1 MTHPYFVAKAR
12 EVFAR
17 AGGDP
22 EKSSALAAWA
32 EDARARMDSKHGVL
46 VAEDG
51 TLVAR
56 TVWVYSPVRT
66 SYCVAELLVDLGHDV
81 RRDVGLT
88 TGRRNGYTVDGALGI
103 LRRAMG
109 QPIIEV
115 RYWEACTGAGA
126 HVKEV

>member
-12 EVFAR
+12 EIFAR

-56 TVWVYSPVRT
+56 TVWAYSPVR
-66 SYCVAELLVDLGHDV
+66 
-81 RRDVGLT
+81 
-88 TGRRNGYTVDGALGI
+88 
-103 LRRAMG
+103 
-109 QPIIEV
+109 EV

-126 HVKEV
+126 HITEV